1 MLLGSHALV
10 ASLQLQLLREQPAVA
25 GKVNKG
31 FHQLIPAIHQS
42 QFFSLCLCPGFCVIQ
57 NSSAG
62 PN

>member
-10 ASLQLQLLREQPAVA
+10 ASQQLQLLRELIYIVCE
-25 GKVNKG
+25 VNQG

-42 QFFSLCLCPGFCVIQ
+42 LFSLCLYPGFCVIQ